1 MSSSQVSKC
10 SEASVI
16 EAERFQMNFDKLIDT
31 VESISSEKVN
41 IRKPLKKK
49 LTKRAINDVA
59 KIIDVV
65 VKTVQPSGSN
75 SDNLKLAS
83 DAVDKLKLTNG
94 DTIMDETLE
103 SLIEHFQN
111 VANQEIKQS
120 LLGEI
125 AKKLSLPKIK
135 KLVDNKITAYE

>member
-16 EAERFQMNFDKLIDT
+16 EAERTKTNFDKLIDT
-31 VESISSEKVN
+31 VESISSERIN
-41 IRKPLKKK
+41 IKKPLKKK
-49 LTKRAINDVA
+49 STKRAINDVA
-59 KIIDVV
+59 KIIHVV

-75 SDNLKLAS
+75 SDNLKLAN
-83 DAVDKLKLTNG
+83 DAVDRMKLTEG
-94 DTIMDETLE
+94 DTIMDDTLV

-111 VANQEIKQS
+111 VTNHEIKRS

-125 AKKLSLPKIK
+125 SKKLSLQKIK
-135 KLVDNKITAYE
+135 KLVNSKITAYE